1 MVDPNQI
8 WLSVDQWDWTN
19 ARYSYAPKPDQK
31 QPMVVSHCNR
41 KMQPMHCLLVIL
53 ALVLLLASDK
63 NTASGA
69 NFRVKKDLR
78 KGLRAQ
84 QATKQGEPWM
94 DGAQDYPDLQVSD
107 EAPTPDIASPDQKYD
122 DPMAPPVWLAHKDLE
137 PPGLPQTPPP
147 PPPEMPPPM
156 YEAA

>member
-1 MVDPNQI
+1 MVDSNQI
-8 WLSVDQWDWTN
+8 WLSVDQWDRTN

-78 KGLRAQ
+78 KGLGHSKLRN
-84 QATKQGEPWM
+84 KENR
-94 DGAQDYPDLQVSD
+94 DGWCTRLSRLQVSD
-107 EAPTPDIASPDQKYD
+107 EAPKPI
-122 DPMAPPVWLAHKDLE
+122 LAH
-137 PPGLPQTPPP
+137 PPKIRRPNGASSLACT
-147 PPPEMPPPM
+147 
-156 YEAA
+156 

>member
-1 MVDPNQI
+1 MGYMSPTSSHFVGGVFQSNLAYTRDPER
-8 WLSVDQWDWTN
+8 LDDTHT
-19 ARYSYAPKPDQK
+19 APKPDGK
-31 QPMVVSHCNR
+31 QPMVASHCNR

-53 ALVLLLASDK
+53 ALVMLLASDK
-63 NTASGA
+63 NTANGA

-107 EAPTPDIASPDQKYD
+107 EALADIASPDQKYD

-137 PPGLPQTPPP
+137 PPGLPPDASSATT
-147 PPPEMPPPM
+147 
-156 YEAA
+156 

>member
-1 MVDPNQI
+1 
-8 WLSVDQWDWTN
+8 
-19 ARYSYAPKPDQK
+19 
-31 QPMVVSHCNR
+31 
-41 KMQPMHCLLVIL
+41 MHCLLVIL
-53 ALVLLLASDK
+53 ALVILLASDK

>member
-1 MVDPNQI
+1 MGLDERPILIRSKARSETTDGGVALQQEDAA
-8 WLSVDQWDWTN
+8 N
-19 ARYSYAPKPDQK
+19 A
-31 QPMVVSHCNR
+31 
-41 KMQPMHCLLVIL
+41 LLVGYPS
-53 ALVLLLASDK
+53 VVMLLASDK

-84 QATKQGEPWM
+84 QATKQGDPWM

-122 DPMAPPVWLAHKDLE
+122 DPIAPPVWLAHKDLE

-156 YEAA
+156 YEAT